1 MFEPIERAFI
11 LEEYFRSNSYKWTIS
26 ALETKFPDVLLP
38 NKTTIMRMVKN
49 FLNGIF
55 ENRTRNRSK
64 NILTLEKLSE
74 IKSKFEANGQTSVR
88 KVSSQ
93 IILQVFL
100 QRKIFGLL
108 FTWDILYFDVWQ
120 GLWRCTHAKLAPLIP
135 HPLARDRHYG
145 PASGQRGEGT
155 YCTWILY
162 YFGLYLNIKIDTRT
176 P

>member
-26 ALETKFPDVLLP
+26 AFETKFLDVSPP

-49 FLNGIF
+49 FCNGIF

-64 NILTLEKLSE
+64 NVLTPEKLSE

-93 IILQVFL
+93 IILYVFL
-100 QRKIFGLL
+100 Q
-108 FTWDILYFDVWQ
+108 
-120 GLWRCTHAKLAPLIP
+120 
-135 HPLARDRHYG
+135 
-145 PASGQRGEGT
+145 
-155 YCTWILY
+155 
-162 YFGLYLNIKIDTRT
+162 
-176 P
+176 